1 MCGIKMLLF
10 NLKCLWKRIRMCF
23 MGRNLDGLFKDGYY
37 LNDVS
42 NGHVKSLAGFSLS
55 NAMRAYFRTSVD
67 LDYLRNA
74 ESINP
79 SMTQEDKDK
88 CHSGSYATDASD
100 AITHYHHFLEL
111 YLKDILIKEHKLL
124 VYDAS
129 KKPSILYKLVKGE
142 IVGDDEIESLKMIEF
157 SEAIDRITVLLR
169 ENRLDQR
176 YAFLINYIDVMRRVN
191 TLRNRI
197 TRRGAFILRSQAL
210 DEVFGLYLIPLAM
223 QIVPI
228 SDFSTV
234 LKWNF
239 NLYNKNIDPYT
250 SIVNEYQQACP
261 NMLNVHLMKL
271 VGNAAY
277 NNEINPDWDGILHQF
292 NKEKREKA
300 EKMAGAEE
308 HYLQGDRTRCPVC
321 GCETLVSVTDA
332 YEETDE
338 KDNTIGLQPYV
349 ESIHCHQCGFEVKS
363 WLLNKIRSGSILF
376 NYIPQGFI

>member
-1 MCGIKMLLF
+1 MCSIKRISAI
-10 NLKCLWKRIRMCF
+10 LKCLWKRLWKRF
-23 MGRNLDGLFKDGYY
+23 MGSNIDNLFKNGYY

-74 ESINP
+74 ECIDT
-79 SMTQEDKDK
+79 SMPQEDKDK
-88 CHSGSYATDASD
+88 YHSGSYATDASD

-111 YLKDILIKEHKLL
+111 YLKDILIQEHKLL

-169 ENRLDQR
+169 ENRLDQKF
-176 YAFLINYIDVMRRVN
+176 AFLASYIDVMKKVN

-197 TRRGAFILRSQAL
+197 THRGAFILRSQAL
-210 DEVFGLYLIPLAM
+210 DEVFGQYLIPLAI

-239 NLYNKNIDPYT
+239 NLYNENIDPYA
-250 SIVNEYQQACP
+250 SIVNEYKQVCP
-261 NMLNVHLMKL
+261 NMINVHLMKL

-277 NNEINPDWDGILHQF
+277 NNEINPDLDRILHQF
-292 NKEKREKA
+292 NQEKREKA
-300 EKMAGAEE
+300 EKMAVAEE
-308 HYLQGDRTRCPVC
+308 HYLQGDRTKCPVC
-321 GCETLVSVTDA
+321 GCETLVSVKDD
-332 YEETDE
+332 YEETDDN
-338 KDNTIGLQPYV
+338 DNTIGYQQYV
-349 ESIHCHQCGFEVKS
+349 ESVHCHQCGFELRS
-363 WLLNKIRSGSILF
+363 WLLNKIRMGKVRF
-376 NYIPQGFI
+376 NHIPQGFI

>member
-1 MCGIKMLLF
+1 MCGIKMLLV

-142 IVGDDEIESLKMIEF
+142 IVGWGD
-157 SEAIDRITVLLR
+157 
-169 ENRLDQR
+169 
-176 YAFLINYIDVMRRVN
+176 
-191 TLRNRI
+191 
-197 TRRGAFILRSQAL
+197 
-210 DEVFGLYLIPLAM
+210 
-223 QIVPI
+223 
-228 SDFSTV
+228 
-234 LKWNF
+234 
-239 NLYNKNIDPYT
+239 
-250 SIVNEYQQACP
+250 
-261 NMLNVHLMKL
+261 
-271 VGNAAY
+271 
-277 NNEINPDWDGILHQF
+277 
-292 NKEKREKA
+292 KE
-300 EKMAGAEE
+300 G
-308 HYLQGDRTRCPVC
+308 
-321 GCETLVSVTDA
+321 
-332 YEETDE
+332 
-338 KDNTIGLQPYV
+338 
-349 ESIHCHQCGFEVKS
+349 
-363 WLLNKIRSGSILF
+363 
-376 NYIPQGFI
+376 